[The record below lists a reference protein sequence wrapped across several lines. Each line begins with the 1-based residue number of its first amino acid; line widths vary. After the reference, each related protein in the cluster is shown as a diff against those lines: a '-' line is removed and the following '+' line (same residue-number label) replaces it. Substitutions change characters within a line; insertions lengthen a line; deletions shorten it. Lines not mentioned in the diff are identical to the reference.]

1 MGNVRQ
7 AGALAAVALLLFSGQ
22 ALGADAGVIQS
33 LQDEFRNQTGTW
45 FGPLKDIATWLLIS
59 LATIAWAWSAG
70 QMVLRNADLQEF
82 MVEFVRLVMFVGFF
96 LALILNADTWSAAVI
111 EGFMWAGNQAAGASI
126 TGDINPAAILER
138 GFILG
143 GRIIDASGRLTFLA
157 FAILALVALVLYA
170 LIAAYAL
177 LVMAEMYIV
186 TAAGVLL
193 LGFGGSQWTDDYA
206 KRYITY
212 CVSVGAKL
220 YVLFLIVG
228 LGEQFIY
235 NWAMGEDKSQFA
247 VVLAIIG
254 VLVML
259 VLLVKMLPDIIQGI
273 INGTTIGSG
282 TPSVTG
288 MAAAAGG
295 AAIGATVGAAGGAM
309 AVSEASKLAGEQL
322 GGAAAASGGS
332 PGGSSFLGVQSGGR
346 GSSGGAG
353 PLPMPGSPG
362 GSSSGA
368 AASGGSP
375 GGSSSGGSSPGGKSG
390 PGRMAHAAQTM
401 KNLGSAAKQTL
412 GGRMMGD
419 YNASHG
425 SFGGSMAQQ
434 MRAERL
440 GMALDDQSHTG
451 GAGSPGGSSSPGG
464 MSGSIGP
471 GSGDTG
477 GGATPGWVAQTGGF
491 DNLSPADQAKASAA
505 HAEWQES
512 NPERNTFGV
521 NDYVSYV
528 QERHQERMEAEQ
540 GQSYQS
546 PAGQK

>member
-235 NWAMGEDKSQFA
+235 NWAMKEDKSQLA

-273 INGTTIGSG
+273 INGTSIGSG

-322 GGAAAASGGS
+322 GGAAAA
-332 PGGSSFLGVQSGGR
+332 
-346 GSSGGAG
+346 
-353 PLPMPGSPG
+353 
-362 GSSSGA
+362 
-368 AASGGSP
+368 
-375 GGSSSGGSSPGGKSG
+375 GGSSPGGKSG

-401 KNLGSAAKQTL
+401 KNLGGAAKQTL

-440 GMALDDQSHTG
+440 GMAQDDQSHTG
-451 GAGSPGGSSSPGG
+451 GAGSPGGSSGPGG

-471 GSGDTG
+471 GSG
-477 GGATPGWVAQTGGF
+477 
-491 DNLSPADQAKASAA
+491 
-505 HAEWQES
+505 
-512 NPERNTFGV
+512 
-521 NDYVSYV
+521 
-528 QERHQERMEAEQ
+528 EQ

>member
-1 MGNVRQ
+1 MGALRQ
-7 AGALAAVALLLFSGQ
+7 TGVLAAVALLLFSGQ
-22 ALGADAGVIQS
+22 ALGADADVIQS

-45 FGPLKDIATWLLIS
+45 FGPLKNIATWLLIS

-82 MVEFVRLVMFVGFF
+82 MVELVRLVIFVGFF
-96 LALILNADTWSAAVI
+96 LALILNADTWSTALI
-111 EGFMWAGNQAAGASI
+111 NGFMWTGNQVAGTGI

-143 GRIIDASGRLTFLA
+143 ARIIEASGRLTFVA

-193 LGFGGSQWTDDYA
+193 LGFGGSQWTADYA

-235 NWAMGEDKSQFA
+235 NWAIGQDKSQFSI
-247 VVLAIIG
+247 VLAILG

-259 VLLVKMLPDIIQGI
+259 VVLVKMIPDIIQGI
-273 INGTTIGSG
+273 INGTSIGSG
-282 TPSVTG
+282 TPSITG

-309 AVSEASKLAGEQL
+309 AVREASKLAGEQL
-322 GGAAAASGGS
+322 GGGGAMASAAAPGGGS
-332 PGGSSFLGVQSGGR
+332 PAGNSFLGVPAGGPPGG
-346 GSSGGAG
+346 GSSPGAGTG
-353 PLPMPGSPG
+353 PLPMPG
-362 GSSSGA
+362 GS
-368 AASGGSP
+368 
-375 GGSSSGGSSPGGKSG
+375 SSSGGSGSGG
-390 PGRMAHAAQTM
+390 GRMAHAGQTL
-401 KNLGSAAKQTL
+401 KNLGKSAAQTI
-412 GGRMMGD
+412 GGRIMGD
-419 YNASHG
+419 YNSTHG
-425 SFGGSMAQQ
+425 SIGGSMAQK

-440 GMALDDQSHTG
+440 GMAESGGDSPHTG
-451 GAGSPGGSSSPGG
+451 GQPTGGNSGG

-471 GSGDTG
+471 G
-477 GGATPGWVAQTGGF
+477 A
-491 DNLSPADQAKASAA
+491 AKAAASAA
-505 HAEWQES
+505 GNAMSGEGQAGSGQQGTGSPDLGGDSSSGQTSNTNNSGATAAQQQGNTVEPDNSGSPSES
-512 NPERNTFGV
+512 QP
-521 NDYVSYV
+521 Y
-528 QERHQERMEAEQ
+528 H
-540 GQSYQS
+540 S
-546 PAGQK
+546 PAGKS

>member
-1 MGNVRQ
+1 MGALRQ
-7 AGALAAVALLLFSGQ
+7 TGVLAAVALLLFSGQ
-22 ALGADAGVIQS
+22 ALGADADVIQS

-45 FGPLKDIATWLLIS
+45 FGPLKNIATWLLIS

-82 MVEFVRLVMFVGFF
+82 MVELVRLVIFVGFF
-96 LALILNADTWSAAVI
+96 LALILNADTWSTALI
-111 EGFMWAGNQAAGASI
+111 NGFMWTGNQVAGTGI
-126 TGDINPAAILER
+126 TGNINPAAILER

-143 GRIIDASGRLTFLA
+143 ARIIEASGRLTFLA

-193 LGFGGSQWTDDYA
+193 LGFGGSQWTADYA

-235 NWAMGEDKSQFA
+235 NWAIGQDKSQFSI
-247 VVLAIIG
+247 VLAILG

-259 VLLVKMLPDIIQGI
+259 VILVKMIPDIIQGV
-273 INGTTIGSG
+273 INGTSIGSG
-282 TPSVTG
+282 TPSITG

-295 AAIGATVGAAGGAM
+295 AAIGAAAGMAGGAM
-309 AVSEASKLAGEQL
+309 AVREASKLAGEQL
-322 GGAAAASGGS
+322 GGGGAMASAAAPGGGS
-332 PGGSSFLGVQSGGR
+332 AAGAGGPPGGGSSP
-346 GSSGGAG
+346 GAGTG
-353 PLPMPGSPG
+353 PLPMPG
-362 GSSSGA
+362 GS
-368 AASGGSP
+368 
-375 GGSSSGGSSPGGKSG
+375 SSSGGSGS
-390 PGRMAHAAQTM
+390 GRMAHAGQTL
-401 KNLGSAAKQTL
+401 KNLGKSAAQTI
-412 GGRMMGD
+412 GGRIMGD

-425 SFGGSMAQQ
+425 SFGGSMAQK

-440 GMALDDQSHTG
+440 GRAEGGGDSPHTG
-451 GAGSPGGSSSPGG
+451 GQQGAGNAKS

-471 GSGDTG
+471 GAVSAG
-477 GGATPGWVAQTGGF
+477 
-491 DNLSPADQAKASAA
+491 ASAA
-505 HAEWQES
+505 SNAMSGES
-512 NPERNTFGV
+512 QAGAGQPGAGSPDLGSGTDNGPANNTNSGSGTAPQQQGNTFETDSSGSS
-521 NDYVSYV
+521 NESQPY
-528 QERHQERMEAEQ
+528 H
-540 GQSYQS
+540 S
-546 PAGQK
+546 PAGKS

>member
-1 MGNVRQ
+1 MGALRQ
-7 AGALAAVALLLFSGQ
+7 TGVLAAVALLLFSGQ
-22 ALGADAGVIQS
+22 ALGADADVIQS

-45 FGPLKDIATWLLIS
+45 FGPLKNIATWLLIS
-59 LATIAWAWSAG
+59 LATIAWTWSAG

-82 MVEFVRLVMFVGFF
+82 MVELVRLVIFVGFF
-96 LALILNADTWSAAVI
+96 LALILNADTWSTALI
-111 EGFMWAGNQAAGASI
+111 NGFMWTGNQVAGTGI

-143 GRIIDASGRLTFLA
+143 ARIIEASGRLTFVA

-193 LGFGGSQWTDDYA
+193 LGFGGSQWTADYA

-235 NWAMGEDKSQFA
+235 NWAIGQDKSQFSI
-247 VVLAIIG
+247 VLAILG

-259 VLLVKMLPDIIQGI
+259 VVLVKMIPDIIQGI

-282 TPSVTG
+282 TPSITG

-309 AVSEASKLAGEQL
+309 AVREASKLAGEQL
-322 GGAAAASGGS
+322 GGGGAMASAAAPGGGS
-332 PGGSSFLGVQSGGR
+332 PAGNSFLGAPAGGPPGGGSSP
-346 GSSGGAG
+346 GAGTG
-353 PLPMPGSPG
+353 PLPMPG
-362 GSSSGA
+362 GS
-368 AASGGSP
+368 
-375 GGSSSGGSSPGGKSG
+375 SSSGGSGSGG
-390 PGRMAHAAQTM
+390 GRMAHAGQTL
-401 KNLGSAAKQTL
+401 KNLGKSAGQTI
-412 GGRMMGD
+412 GGRIMGD
-419 YNASHG
+419 HNSTHG
-425 SFGGSMAQQ
+425 SIGGSMAQK

-440 GMALDDQSHTG
+440 GMAESGGDSPHTG
-451 GAGSPGGSSSPGG
+451 GQPTGGNSGG

-471 GSGDTG
+471 GAATAAASAAGNAMSGEGQAGSDSG
-477 GGATPGWVAQTGGF
+477 SPSESQPYH
-491 DNLSPADQAKASAA
+491 SPADKS
-505 HAEWQES
+505 
-512 NPERNTFGV
+512 
-521 NDYVSYV
+521 
-528 QERHQERMEAEQ
+528 
-540 GQSYQS
+540 
-546 PAGQK
+546 

>member
-1 MGNVRQ
+1 MGALRQ
-7 AGALAAVALLLFSGQ
+7 TGVLAAVALLLFSGQ
-22 ALGADAGVIQS
+22 ALGADADVIQS

-45 FGPLKDIATWLLIS
+45 FGPLKNIATWLLIS

-82 MVEFVRLVMFVGFF
+82 MVELVRLVIFVGFF
-96 LALILNADTWSAAVI
+96 LALILNADTWSTALI
-111 EGFMWAGNQAAGASI
+111 NGFMWTGNQVAGTGI

-143 GRIIDASGRLTFLA
+143 ARIIEASGRLTFVA

-193 LGFGGSQWTDDYA
+193 LGFGGSQWTADYA

-235 NWAMGEDKSQFA
+235 NWAIGQDKSQFSI
-247 VVLAIIG
+247 VLAILG

-259 VLLVKMLPDIIQGI
+259 VVLVKMIPDIIQGI
-273 INGTTIGSG
+273 INGTSIGSG
-282 TPSVTG
+282 TPSITG

-309 AVSEASKLAGEQL
+309 AVREASKLAGEQL
-322 GGAAAASGGS
+322 GGGGAMASAAAPG
-332 PGGSSFLGVQSGGR
+332 GGSSP
-346 GSSGGAG
+346 GAGTG
-353 PLPMPGSPG
+353 PLPMPG
-362 GSSSGA
+362 GS
-368 AASGGSP
+368 
-375 GGSSSGGSSPGGKSG
+375 SSSGGSGG
-390 PGRMAHAAQTM
+390 GRMAHAGQTL
-401 KNLGSAAKQTL
+401 KNLGKSAGQTI
-412 GGRMMGD
+412 GGRIMGD
-419 YNASHG
+419 YNSTHG
-425 SFGGSMAQQ
+425 SIGGSMAQK

-440 GMALDDQSHTG
+440 GMAESGGDSPHTG
-451 GAGSPGGSSSPGG
+451 GQPTGGNSGG

-471 GSGDTG
+471 G
-477 GGATPGWVAQTGGF
+477 VAK
-491 DNLSPADQAKASAA
+491 AAASAA
-505 HAEWQES
+505 GNAMSGEGQAGSGQQGTGSPDLGGDSSSGQTS
-512 NPERNTFGV
+512 NTNNSGAT
-521 NDYVSYV
+521 
-528 QERHQERMEAEQ
+528 
-540 GQSYQS
+540 
-546 PAGQK
+546 AGKHR